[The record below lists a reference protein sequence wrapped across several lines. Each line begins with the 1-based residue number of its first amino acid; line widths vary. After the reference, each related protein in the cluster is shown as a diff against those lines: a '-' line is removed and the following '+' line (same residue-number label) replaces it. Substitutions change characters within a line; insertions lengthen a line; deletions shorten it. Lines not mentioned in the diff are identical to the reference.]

1 MQEICLQHVAADG
14 FPQVLPTTGW
24 DLWQSWFL
32 KTKLPLLW
40 GTNKEENITAPKY
53 IGYVQSSRRTTTMQS
68 FNIVFLFCLLKH
80 KWLCWATHKV
90 NALFSHSFGHV
101 HAILCNLMFKSS
113 ICVKAK
119 VFICYHFDWTIC
131 RKKCMHWFC
140 VCANLDDKTQWYCGQ
155 SIAVAKE
162 CVVSV
167 CLH

>member
-119 VFICYHFDWTIC
+119 VFISIILTEQYAGKSVCIGY
-131 RKKCMHWFC
+131 
-140 VCANLDDKTQWYCGQ
+140 VCAQTLMTKHSGTVGR
-155 SIAVAKE
+155 A
-162 CVVSV
+162 
-167 CLH
+167 